1 MKMAGEKIINKNN
14 KLSSAALKIIT
25 SLMQEI
31 FHGEIN
37 LIVQNSCLIQIERNE
52 KMRLVDISKYAAY
65 HKKTQQIDYT
75 PVCEKIQQEFS
86 DLAFGNIAIIIKSGK
101 VTQVEKTEKYRFSD
115 FTGMDGE
122 GI

>member
-1 MKMAGEKIINKNN
+1 MTGKKNN
-14 KLSSAALKIIT
+14 NETNRINNAMLKIIT
-25 SLMQEI
+25 SLLREV

-52 KMRLVDISKYAAY
+52 KMRLNDISKYDEY
-65 HKKTQQIDYT
+65 HKKTQLIDYT

-86 DLAFGNIAIIIKSGK
+86 DLDFGNIVIIIKAGR
-101 VTQVEKTEKYRFSD
+101 VTQVEKTEKHRFVG

>member
-1 MKMAGEKIINKNN
+1 MTGEKIINKNN
-14 KLSSAALKIIT
+14 KLNSAALKIIT

-65 HKKTQQIDYT
+65 HKKTQRIDYT
-75 PVCEKIQQEFS
+75 PICEKIQQEFS

>member
-1 MKMAGEKIINKNN
+1 MAGEKIINKNN

-65 HKKTQQIDYT
+65 HKKTQHIDYT